1 MKILLKLL
9 ALVSFI
15 QSQSIS
21 IDPDSISVE
30 ISPNCIPRQT
40 IHKEINTIMKAN
52 FGFGDLNCTIL
63 AVKNNRGEPMT
74 LRQIGERLG
83 VSFVRVKQ
91 IEDELLK
98 KLAKTKFIDK

>member
-1 MKILLKLL
+1 MRCFDLHDECDVACDKKECR
-9 ALVSFI
+9 
-15 QSQSIS
+15 QW
-21 IDPDSISVE
+21 IDYDD
-30 ISPNCIPRQT
+30 
-40 IHKEINTIMKAN
+40 
-52 FGFGDLNCTIL
+52 DLNCTIL
-63 AVKNNRGEPMT
+63 AVKNNKNERMT

>member
-1 MKILLKLL
+1 
-9 ALVSFI
+9 
-15 QSQSIS
+15 
-21 IDPDSISVE
+21 
-30 ISPNCIPRQT
+30 
-40 IHKEINTIMKAN
+40 
-52 FGFGDLNCTIL
+52 
-63 AVKNNRGEPMT
+63 MT

>member
-1 MKILLKLL
+1 MVCDKKECR
-9 ALVSFI
+9 
-15 QSQSIS
+15 QW
-21 IDPDSISVE
+21 IDYDD
-30 ISPNCIPRQT
+30 
-40 IHKEINTIMKAN
+40 
-52 FGFGDLNCTIL
+52 DLNCTIL
-63 AVKNNRGEPMT
+63 AVRNNKNEAMT

>member
-1 MKILLKLL
+1 MRCFDLHDECDVACDKKEWR
-9 ALVSFI
+9 
-15 QSQSIS
+15 QW
-21 IDPDSISVE
+21 IDCDD
-30 ISPNCIPRQT
+30 
-40 IHKEINTIMKAN
+40 
-52 FGFGDLNCTIL
+52 DLNCTIL
-63 AVKNNRGEPMT
+63 AVKNNRKEPMT

>member
-1 MKILLKLL
+1 MRCFDLHDECDVPCDKKECR
-9 ALVSFI
+9 
-15 QSQSIS
+15 QW
-21 IDPDSISVE
+21 IDYDD
-30 ISPNCIPRQT
+30 
-40 IHKEINTIMKAN
+40 
-52 FGFGDLNCTIL
+52 DLNCTIL
-63 AVKNNRGEPMT
+63 AVRNNKNEPMT